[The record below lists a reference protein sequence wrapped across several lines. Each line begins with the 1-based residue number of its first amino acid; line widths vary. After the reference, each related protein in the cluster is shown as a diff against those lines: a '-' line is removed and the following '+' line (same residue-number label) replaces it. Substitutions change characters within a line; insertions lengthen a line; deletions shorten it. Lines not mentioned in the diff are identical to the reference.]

1 MPAINN
7 FRISLLVIVMILASL
22 TDASAAPDALK
33 GKTITIVW
41 TEVRQEK
48 LDSLDS
54 NTTSVTVNFT
64 QKTYVSEIGR
74 AFTRMTRV
82 GGPGGPGGNS
92 RANAADQGPTDQNSL
107 GSAGVVSFSGQ
118 RMTVTRKFSSGA
130 RQVSA
135 VFDGGFTACRAQI
148 VVGKQGNTGFLV
160 ATSMRDRKEYIYSSS
175 VSGESCSVAVG
186 NGFSQ

>member
-74 AFTRMTRV
+74 AFTRMTDR
-82 GGPGGPGGNS
+82 P
-92 RANAADQGPTDQNSL
+92 
-107 GSAGVVSFSGQ
+107 
-118 RMTVTRKFSSGA
+118 KFIRFG
-130 RQVSA
+130 R
-135 VFDGGFTACRAQI
+135 
-148 VVGKQGNTGFLV
+148 
-160 ATSMRDRKEYIYSSS
+160 
-175 VSGESCSVAVG
+175 SGELFWSEDDR
-186 NGFSQ
+186 NSQIQ

>member
-1 MPAINN
+1 MYESIKLFLPNGEAKYFSRQGCTANSQN
-7 FRISLLVIVMILASL
+7 SP
-22 TDASAAPDALK
+22 T
-33 GKTITIVW
+33 GK
-41 TEVRQEK
+41 
-48 LDSLDS
+48 S
-54 NTTSVTVNFT
+54 
-64 QKTYVSEIGR
+64 
-74 AFTRMTRV
+74 
-82 GGPGGPGGNS
+82 
-92 RANAADQGPTDQNSL
+92 GPTDQNSL

-160 ATSMRDRKEYIYSSS
+160 ATSMRGRKEYIYSSS